1 MKYLQYGKGD
11 VFIDN
16 NPEHGLNQHVA
27 RFVGQP
33 TYGKTTILIENED
46 RSKSKIYHPGK
57 KLNPLDSPVK
67 YTWKFEYYNGK
78 PAIILN
84 FSKIDLSK
92 INGDYVICLE
102 YRNMN
107 RHSSNGKDNTDFFN
121 GIGPKFN
128 NHVHENCLPGYEY
141 NSLNIKISNSYF
153 LKDLQC
159 NKDYVLYIQVFNN
172 YTGNY
177 TSRDYNN
184 QKPDDWEC
192 RLWVRPTIRGNFKS
206 TLKHLASYK
215 YNLPRLYVHCSKVP
229 AESYKLCKFPYKDL

>member
-11 VFIDN
+11 VFIN
-16 NPEHGLNQHVA
+16 NIPRNGLEPAVA

-46 RSKSKIYHPGK
+46 RSKSKIYRMGK
-57 KLNPLDSPVK
+57 KLNPLNPPVK
-67 YTWKFEYYNGK
+67 YTWRFEYYNNK

-84 FSKIDLSK
+84 FSKIDLSNV
-92 INGDYVICLE
+92 NGDCIVCLE

-107 RHSSNGKDNTDFFN
+107 RHSSSGKTDRSFFN

-128 NHVHENCLPGYEY
+128 NHVHSGCLPDSE
-141 NSLNIKISNSYF
+141 LNITNAYY

-159 NKDYVLYIQVFNN
+159 NKDYVLYIQTFNRYN
-172 YTGNY
+172 ENY
-177 TSRDYNN
+177 TSPKYNH
-184 QKPDDWEC
+184 QKPSDWEC

-206 TLKHLASYK
+206 TLKQLQAF
-215 YNLPRLYVHCSKVP
+215 NLKRLYTHCSKVP
-229 AESYKLCKFPYKDL
+229 AESYKLCKFPYKDLD

>member
-16 NPEHGLNQHVA
+16 NPEHGLNPDVA

-46 RSKSKIYHPGK
+46 RTKSKIYHPGK

-107 RHSSNGKDNTDFFN
+107 RHSSNGKDNTYFFN

-128 NHVHENCLPGYEY
+128 NHVCSSCLPGYDV
-141 NSLNIKISNSYF
+141 NKKLNKKISNSYF

-159 NKDYVLYIQVFNN
+159 NKDYVLYIRTFNN
-172 YTGNY
+172 YDENY
-177 TSRDYNN
+177 GKVKY
-184 QKPDDWEC
+184 DDWEC
-192 RLWVRPTIRGNFKS
+192 RLWIRPTIRGNFKS
-206 TLKHLASYK
+206 SLEYLAANNYDFD
-215 YNLPRLYVHCSKVP
+215 RLYIHCSKVP

>member
-1 MKYLQYGKGD
+1 MKYLQYAKGD
-11 VFIDN
+11 VFINDN
-16 NPEHGLNQHVA
+16 PKQGLESYAA

-46 RSKSKIYHPGK
+46 RSKSKIYRPGK
-57 KLNPLDSPVK
+57 KLNPLNSPVK

-107 RHSSNGKDNTDFFN
+107 RRVSNEVFFKN
-121 GIGPKFN
+121 IGPKFN
-128 NHVHENCLPGYEY
+128 NHTRSTCFPGYEH
-141 NSLNIKISNSYF
+141 NSLDRKISNSYY

-159 NKDYVLYIQVFNN
+159 NKDYVLYITTFNN
-172 YTGNY
+172 YDKNY
-177 TSRDYNN
+177 RLSKLYTKY
-184 QKPDDWEC
+184 DDWEC
-192 RLWVRPTIRGNFKS
+192 RLWVRPTIRGNFKKS
-206 TLKHLASYK
+206 LEFFASEK
-215 YNLPRLYVHCSKVP
+215 YNFKRLYIHCSKVP
-229 AESYKLCKFPYKDL
+229 AESYKLCKFPYKDLK